1 MYRAAVDSILG
12 LRRLGP
18 AFAVEPCIP
27 SSWPEYHIDWT
38 VGTSRYHIRVVNP
51 DGCCRGVVS
60 STLDGAPVNASAI
73 PIADDGRT
81 HIVVVVLG
89 DLKTGRQRARSR
101 AAPRAGA
108 VFHPE
113 HLR

>member
-1 MYRAAVDSILG
+1 MKTELATIASQYADAVLEI
-12 LRRLGP
+12 
-18 AFAVEPCIP
+18 AVK
-27 SSWPEYHIDWT
+27 
-38 VGTSRYHIRVVNP
+38 
-51 DGCCRGVVS
+51 DGND
-60 STLDGAPVNASAI
+60 TLAGAPVNASAI

-89 DLKTGRQRARSR
+89 DLKTGRQRARSQ